1 MVSTMP
7 PITVVGT
14 PSDCGGTNNYHSLGN
29 SRSFS
34 LQNEHITVDQYE
46 ELASKYYVSKTYDF
60 CESTDYISV
69 CINQL
74 YDDISNVAQNEIKNS
89 LRYYARIDGVLTAWS
104 SSGKHETKVF
114 DACQTVGK
122 NPGDSHLDQPFSGRT
137 TMVMAALYHFLAGG
151 GAPRSLPIQNLGL
164 KTAHV
169 SDIKP
174 LFDKLLDPSTP
185 NGCTIAIKESYGRN
199 TENDNNISRWTVGTI
214 TLLVEGTLSIDAG
227 GYYRFVGELRAA
239 IPDDYDGGKKSEHR
253 NNVDNQ
259 LTSILSA
266 LQKMG
271 ATPYKIHL
279 PGSIPLRLEGQRP

>member
-1 MVSTMP
+1 MVNVMP
-7 PITVVGT
+7 PINVVGT
-14 PSDCGGTNNYHSLGN
+14 PLECGGTNNYHSLGN
-29 SRSFS
+29 SGSFS
-34 LQNEHITVDQYE
+34 RQHQHITPEKYE
-46 ELASKYYVSKTYDF
+46 QLVSNDYVYKTYAF
-60 CESTDYISV
+60 CESTEYISF

-74 YDDISNVAQNEIKNS
+74 YDDISNVAQNEIKNT
-89 LRYYARIDGVLTAWS
+89 LRDYARIDGVLTAWS
-104 SSGKHETKVF
+104 SSGKSETKVF
-114 DACQTVGK
+114 DACQAVDSS
-122 NPGDSHLDQPFSGRT
+122 PGDSHLDQPFSGRT

-174 LFDKLLDPSTP
+174 LFDKLSDKSIP
-185 NGCTIAIKESYGRN
+185 NGCTIAISEKYPRN
-199 TENDNNISRWTVGTI
+199 TEHDNLISRWTVGEI
-214 TLLVEGTLSIDAG
+214 TLLVEGTLSIDAS
-227 GYYRFVGELRAA
+227 GYYRFVGELRSFS
-239 IPDDYDGGKKSEHR
+239 DTFDGGEKSAHR

-271 ATPYKIHL
+271 AKPYTINI

>member
-1 MVSTMP
+1 VVNTMP
-7 PITVVGT
+7 PINVVGT
-14 PSDCGGTNNYHSLGN
+14 PLGGCGTTVRSDNIHYSGGSPLNYPHGSDLPP
-29 SRSFS
+29 
-34 LQNEHITVDQYE
+34 E
-46 ELASKYYVSKTYDF
+46 YVHLLYKDYAR
-60 CESTDYISV
+60 CESTEYISN
-69 CINQL
+69 CIKRL
-74 YDDISNVAQNEIKNS
+74 YDDISNVAQNEIKNT
-89 LRYYARIDGVLTAWS
+89 LQEYARIDGVLTAWS
-104 SSGKHETKVF
+104 CSGQREPRVL
-114 DACQTVGK
+114 DAIQAVVDS
-122 NPGDSHLDQPFSGRT
+122 PGDSHLDQPFSGRT

-185 NGCTIAIKESYGRN
+185 NGCTISISETYGRN
-199 TENDNNISRWTVGTI
+199 TELDNDISRWTVGTI

-239 IPDDYDGGKKSEHR
+239 IPDKYDGGKKSEHR

-271 ATPYKIHL
+271 AKPYEIHL
-279 PGSIPLRLEGQRP
+279 PGSIPLRLEGPRP

>member
-1 MVSTMP
+1 MP
-7 PITVVGT
+7 PINVVATPLGGCGT
-14 PSDCGGTNNYHSLGN
+14 NAYTNNYHSGSNAGN
-29 SRSFS
+29 IYGGGSYG
-34 LQNEHITVDQYE
+34 LEPENVHLLYKEH
-46 ELASKYYVSKTYDF
+46 AR
-60 CESTDYISV
+60 CESTEYISG
-69 CINQL
+69 CIKQL
-74 YDDISNVAQNEIKNS
+74 YDDISNVAQNEIKNI
-89 LRYYARIDGVLTAWS
+89 LRDYARIDGVLTAWS
-104 SSGKHETKVF
+104 CSCQREPRVF
-114 DACQTVGK
+114 DAIQAVVGS
-122 NPGDSHLDQPFSGRT
+122 PGDSHLDQPFSGRT
-137 TMVMAALYHFLAGG
+137 TMPMAALYHFLAGG

-185 NGCTIAIKESYGRN
+185 NGCTIAISETYTRN
-199 TENDNNISRWTVGTI
+199 TEHDNLISRWTVGEI

-239 IPDDYDGGKKSEHR
+239 IPDTYDGGKKSEHR

-271 ATPYKIHL
+271 ATPYKINF